1 MWHRRFICLWAGQ
14 TLANLGDVFYI
25 VAFISVMYAAT
36 GSVMYTAFIP
46 VVIVTSQSVSSLL
59 APLVFQ
65 RLSLTGM
72 LVLSQ
77 GLKTILL
84 AVASLAV
91 SSGVGEQGEWIWLLF
106 GLGSTIAFM
115 DGWADPARN
124 AMVPQL
130 VGREDL
136 MRANGLLATSDQTV
150 HFAGWAAGGLLVSW
164 LGAGVVLWGTVGAY
178 VVATIAMTGIA
189 PASEKLREEQ
199 AAGATTNWLTGWKV
213 IRDVPVLRL
222 LVAMDVVIGLSGGV
236 WIAAIMLP
244 FVLDV
249 LGQGEE
255 WWGYINAGYM
265 LGAIAGGTLL
275 LMYADRIRRH
285 LFRWIICGTISVG
298 FFTFCFGSSTNALV
312 ALLFSFALGPFLE
325 MVHVSK
331 QTLLQQETEESVLP
345 YVLSAKGTIDLLV
358 FGTSAL
364 VMGAIAEWQGVRA
377 VYYVSAGLLLIAFLL
392 ALRLQKKQKDHT
404 SGVSVN

>member
-25 VAFISVMYAAT
+25 VAFISVIYAAT
-36 GSVMYTAFIP
+36 GSVMHTAFIP
-46 VVIVTSQSVSSLL
+46 VVIVASQSVSSLL

-84 AVASLAV
+84 AAASLAV
-91 SSGVGEQGEWIWLLF
+91 SSGVGEIWLLF
-106 GLGSTIAFM
+106 GLGAAIAFM
-115 DGWADPARN
+115 DGWANPARN

-164 LGAGVVLWGTVGAY
+164 LGAGIVLWGTVGAY

-189 PASEKLREEQ
+189 PASEKPREEQ
-199 AAGATTNWLTGWKV
+199 GARAATDWLTGWKT

-222 LVAMDVVIGLSGGV
+222 LVAIDIVIGLSGGV

-275 LMYADRIRRH
+275 LMYAERMRRH
-285 LFRWIICGTISVG
+285 LFRWIICGTIGVG

-331 QTLLQQETEESVLP
+331 QTLLQQETEESALP
-345 YVLSAKGTIDLLV
+345 YVMSAKGTIDLLV
-358 FGTSAL
+358 FGASAL

-377 VYYVSAGLLLIAFLL
+377 VYYVSAGLLLIAFLF
-392 ALRLQKKQKDHT
+392 ALRLRKKQTEHT

>member
-25 VAFISVMYAAT
+25 VSFISVMYAAT

-46 VVIVTSQSVSSLL
+46 VVIVASQSVSSLL

-84 AVASLAV
+84 AIASFAV
-91 SSGVGEQGEWIWLLF
+91 GSGVGEQRDWIWLLF
-106 GLGSTIAFM
+106 GLGSAIAFM
-115 DGWADPARN
+115 DGWANPARN
-124 AMVPQL
+124 AMVPRL

-164 LGAGVVLWGTVGAY
+164 LGANVVLWGTVGAY

-189 PASEKLREEQ
+189 PASENLREET
-199 AAGATTNWLTGWKV
+199 AAKATTNWLTGWKM

-222 LVAMDVVIGLSGGV
+222 LIAMDVVIGLSGGV
-236 WIAAIMLP
+236 WVAAIMLP

-265 LGAIAGGTLL
+265 LGAIGGGTLL
-275 LMYADRIRRH
+275 LMYAERMRRH
-285 LFRWIICGTISVG
+285 LFRWIVCGTIGVG
-298 FFTFCFGSSTNALV
+298 FFTFCFGSSTNALG

-325 MVHVSK
+325 MVQVSK
-331 QTLLQQETEESVLP
+331 QTLLQQATEESALP
-345 YVLSAKGTIDLLV
+345 YVMSAKGTIDLLV
-358 FGTSAL
+358 FGASAL
-364 VMGAIAEWQGVRA
+364 AMGAIAEWQGVRA
-377 VYYVSAGLLLIAFLL
+377 VYYVSAGLLLVAFLL
-392 ALRLQKKQKDHT
+392 SLRLQKKQTEHT
-404 SGVSVN
+404 SGASFT

>member
-46 VVIVTSQSVSSLL
+46 VVIVASQSVSSLL

-65 RLSLTGM
+65 RLSLSGM

-84 AVASLAV
+84 AVASFAV
-91 SSGVGEQGEWIWLLF
+91 GSGVGEHGEWIWLLF
-106 GLGSTIAFM
+106 GLGSAIAFM
-115 DGWADPARN
+115 DGWANPARN
-124 AMVPQL
+124 AMVPRL

-164 LGAGVVLWGTVGAY
+164 LGANIVLWGTVGAY

-199 AAGATTNWLTGWKV
+199 ATKTTTNWLTGWKT
-213 IRDVPVLRL
+213 IRDVSVLRL

-265 LGAIAGGTLL
+265 LGAIVGGTLL
-275 LMYADRIRRH
+275 LMYAERMRRH
-285 LFRWIICGTISVG
+285 LFRWIVCGTIGVG

-325 MVHVSK
+325 MMHVSK
-331 QTLLQQETEESVLP
+331 QTLLQQVTEESVLP
-345 YVLSAKGTIDLLV
+345 YVMSAKGTIDLLV
-358 FGTSAL
+358 FGASAL
-364 VMGAIAEWQGVRA
+364 AMGAIAEWQGVRA
-377 VYYVSAGLLLIAFLL
+377 VYYVSAGLLLVAFLL
-392 ALRLQKKQKDHT
+392 ALRLHKKQTEHT
-404 SGVSVN
+404 SGASLT